1 MTLLLYIKS
10 SNQTNIQFSSAFYLT
25 MNVSAFVL
33 AAVLLSVVTLCLTE
47 DRYVSAHNGR
57 DCPPDSD
64 CHSLSY
70 YLSDP
75 ELYFTSNTMITF
87 LEGTHLLDR
96 EEPIEISQ
104 VTGLTLI
111 GRGQWVPG
119 QEETIMESTAV
130 IYCTN
135 GSGGFAFYDSSHI
148 TITLL
153 SLINCGA
160 FHFDVKVL
168 DKEFYSTFLFSNID
182 PLYLYN
188 VSIQK
193 SSEHGLI
200 VHNCPYPIIFY
211 CSIAYSNIDRNSE
224 ILKCKENVSGS
235 NFMVLMTNFRGIV
248 SVSNSN
254 FTDGCGNSQYGG
266 IVVQAVSSKSVD
278 FTIVG
283 IEVVQKLQNSGD
295 GFVIFSNR
303 TSISLNLSNS
313 KLKGTADNSAQR
325 NHARGLWINT
335 IHSPDKATIYRITID
350 GSSFI
355 DISGCQICT
364 KFYGGVT
371 SYLHVIVKNTVF
383 SHKQVS
389 SPGHQYAIHIFINQ
403 TASSV
408 EDTFE
413 LQNVTLSLNNAFEV
427 GLFFEVIT
435 SEKLNPGFITIKDSL
450 FSSNKNMNSA
460 VRLSVE
466 KLVNITNCVFLDNSG
481 GSAISVSTTD
491 RLVLSN
497 VTFTNNSMTA
507 VEVWNGVVQFNG
519 RNKIQNNQATGIFLQ
534 GSSYIKVDDN
544 SELILLN
551 NTGGTVGGAIHV
563 NDMRTFQNYYCS
575 ILVSNDSQ
583 IIFSGNRAVEG
594 GGDVYGA
601 RLVDCLDI
609 DDNHVPRQG
618 QPNETS
624 WYFNIPQSHR
634 MNYSNTDLLSSISSD
649 PIMVCFCEN
658 KIPNCSKRFLSHEG
672 LFPGE
677 VAKTEIATVGN
688 YGGTSSGTVSIA
700 VHNASLVRPYGP
712 QGSTAR
718 CHKLHLLLNSF
729 GPTSAS
735 VAITV
740 NGGLPGWG
748 VTLAVD
754 IMECPPGFIKN
765 EQSGKCECAPLLKNF
780 SISCIA
786 SHNASYFSRSGSN
799 WFAFLNTTN
808 RTCLTVFTDCPFDY
822 CNSSQVTFNILDPD
836 DQCTGGREGIL
847 CGQCQPGLSLLLG
860 SNRCASCSNVYLLL
874 VLVFA
879 VAGIVLVG
887 VIMALNLTVSV
898 GAVNGLLLYANM
910 VKLNESVFSPNG
922 RPPVVSQFISWLNLD
937 FGIELCLIDGLDGY
951 WKTWLQFI
959 FPSYL
964 FLLMGAIILGS
975 HYSAKICRLCGSNA
989 VPALA
994 TLFLMSY
1001 TKILQTVTNAL
1012 TMSQLNCNGTLLK
1025 VWSVDGNIDYFSVQH
1040 LILVI
1045 FSGCVLIVG
1054 VAYPLLVL
1062 FAPLLE
1068 RYSDKCI
1075 PSNWNPVSKMKPLL
1089 DAYGGPYKDRH
1100 RYWTGVTLLVRLLVT
1115 IVFSF
1120 TSGRL
1125 VFLNGVIIAVLVQ
1138 GFFFTWSFTKGVYR
1152 SITLNILDSMFL
1164 LNLFVLAISSL
1175 LFLYLKLKTAQE
1187 VTTIVS
1193 ISLSLLGFLAIVVEC
1208 VWLRIKRKWLRTV
1221 KPNRLTSLQGVDQL
1235 ISSSDNDR
1243 AGSPIKRSVSPPS
1256 HVYGTIRGEHQFDLH
1271 LPDNSRNIN
1280 SPSSSAVLRERE
1292 PLLFSTSAQ
1301 Y

>member
-1 MTLLLYIKS
+1 M
-10 SNQTNIQFSSAFYLT
+10 
-25 MNVSAFVL
+25 
-33 AAVLLSVVTLCLTE
+33 
-47 DRYVSAHNGR
+47 
-57 DCPPDSD
+57 
-64 CHSLSY
+64 
-70 YLSDP
+70 
-75 ELYFTSNTMITF
+75 
-87 LEGTHLLDR
+87 
-96 EEPIEISQ
+96 
-104 VTGLTLI
+104 
-111 GRGQWVPG
+111 
-119 QEETIMESTAV
+119 
-130 IYCTN
+130 
-135 GSGGFAFYDSSHI
+135 
-148 TITLL
+148 
-153 SLINCGA
+153 
-160 FHFDVKVL
+160 
-168 DKEFYSTFLFSNID
+168 
-182 PLYLYN
+182 
-188 VSIQK
+188 
-193 SSEHGLI
+193 
-200 VHNCPYPIIFY
+200 
-211 CSIAYSNIDRNSE
+211 
-224 ILKCKENVSGS
+224 
-235 NFMVLMTNFRGIV
+235 
-248 SVSNSN
+248 
-254 FTDGCGNSQYGG
+254 
-266 IVVQAVSSKSVD
+266 
-278 FTIVG
+278 
-283 IEVVQKLQNSGD
+283 
-295 GFVIFSNR
+295 
-303 TSISLNLSNS
+303 
-313 KLKGTADNSAQR
+313 
-325 NHARGLWINT
+325 
-335 IHSPDKATIYRITID
+335 
-350 GSSFI
+350 
-355 DISGCQICT
+355 
-364 KFYGGVT
+364 
-371 SYLHVIVKNTVF
+371 
-383 SHKQVS
+383 
-389 SPGHQYAIHIFINQ
+389 
-403 TASSV
+403 
-408 EDTFE
+408 
-413 LQNVTLSLNNAFEV
+413 
-427 GLFFEVIT
+427 GLFFEVVT
-435 SEKLNPGFITIKDSL
+435 LGKLHVLQRGFITVKDSL

-460 VRLSVE
+460 VSLSVD
-466 KLVNITNCVFLDNSG
+466 KLINITNCVFLDNSG
-481 GSAISVSTTD
+481 GSAVSVSTTD
-491 RLVLSN
+491 RLLLSN

-507 VEVWNGVVQFNG
+507 IAVWNGVVQFNG

-551 NTGGTVGGAIHV
+551 NSDSTVGGAIHV
-563 NDMRTFQNYYCS
+563 NDMRTFQNDYCS

-609 DDNHVPRQG
+609 DYNHVPRQG

-634 MNYSNTDLLSSISSD
+634 MNFSNTDLFSSMSSD

-658 KIPNCSKRFLSHEG
+658 KIPNCSKRFLSHQG

-677 VAKTEIATVGN
+677 EAKTEIATVGN

-712 QGSTAR
+712 QGTTAR
-718 CHKLHLLLNSF
+718 CHKLHLLLKSS

-765 EQSGKCECAPLLKNF
+765 EQSGRCECAPLLKNY

-786 SHNASYFSRSGSN
+786 SHNASYFRRSGSN
-799 WFAFLNTTN
+799 WFAFLNITN
-808 RTCLTVFTDCPFDY
+808 RTCLTVYTDCPFDY

-910 VKLNESVFSPNG
+910 VKLNESVFLPNG

-937 FGIELCLIDGLDGY
+937 FGIELCLFDGLDGY
-951 WKTWLQFI
+951 WKTWLQFV

-975 HYSAKICRLCGSNA
+975 HYSSKICRLCGSNA
-989 VPALA
+989 VPVLA

-1025 VWSVDGNIDYFSVQH
+1025 VWSVDSNIDYFSVKH
-1040 LILVI
+1040 VILVI

-1068 RYSDKCI
+1068 RYSGKCI

-1089 DAYGGPYKDRH
+1089 DAYGGPCKDRH

-1125 VFLNGVIIAVLVQ
+1125 VFLNSVIIVVTVQ
-1138 GFFFTWSFTKGVYR
+1138 GLSFTWLFTKGVYR
-1152 SITLNILDSMFL
+1152 SITLNILDSLFL
-1164 LNLFVLAISSL
+1164 LDLFVLANSSL
-1175 LFLYLKLKTAQE
+1175 LFLYLKLTTAQE
-1187 VTTIVS
+1187 VTTIAS
-1193 ISLSLLGFLAIVVEC
+1193 ICLSLLGFLAIVVEC
-1208 VWLRIKRKWLRTV
+1208 VWLRTKRKWLRTV
-1221 KPNRLTSLQGVDQL
+1221 KTNRLTSLQEVEHL
-1235 ISSSDNDR
+1235 ISSSDSDR
-1243 AGSPIKRSVSPPS
+1243 AESPNKRSGSPPS
-1256 HVYGTIRGEHQFDLH
+1256 HVYGSIRGEHQFDLH

>member
-1 MTLLLYIKS
+1 MILNYIS
-10 SNQTNIQFSSAFYLT
+10 SNQTNLQFSSAFYLT

-33 AAVLLSVVTLCLTE
+33 AAVLLSVATVCLAE
-47 DRYVSAHNGR
+47 DHYVSTANGK

-75 ELYFTSNTMITF
+75 ELYFTSNTKITF

-96 EEPIEISQ
+96 EEPIKISQ

-111 GRGQWVPG
+111 GRGQYVPG
-119 QEETIMESTAV
+119 PEETIMKSTAV

-135 GSGGFAFYDSSHI
+135 GSGGFAFYDSSRI
-148 TITLL
+148 AITLL

-168 DKEFYSTFLFSNID
+168 DKIFYSTLLFSNINQ
-182 PLYLYN
+182 LSLFN
-188 VSIQK
+188 VSIQN

-200 VHNCPYPIIFY
+200 VHNCHNPNLYH
-211 CSIAYSNIDRNSE
+211 CSVAYSNINRTSDT
-224 ILKCKENVSGS
+224 LKCNKNTSGS
-235 NFMVLMTNFRGIV
+235 NLMVLHRKCVFTMF
-248 SVSNSN
+248 SVFNSN
-254 FTDGCGNSQYGG
+254 FTEGCGNSQFGN
-266 IVVQAVSSKSVD
+266 IVIQAVNGKPIDLS
-278 FTIVG
+278 IVA
-283 IEVVQKLQNSGD
+283 IEVVQTLENSGD
-295 GFVIFSNR
+295 GIVIFSNN
-303 TSISLNLSNS
+303 TDIQLDIDNI
-313 KLKGTADNSAQR
+313 KLKGTARNSAIQ
-325 NHARGLWINT
+325 NHARGFWIKTLPSLATNT
-335 IHSPDKATIYRITID
+335 RITIN
-350 GSSFI
+350 GASFI
-355 DISGCQICT
+355 DVSGCQIC
-364 KFYGGVT
+364 FEFNSGVF
-371 SYLHVIVKNTVF
+371 SNLIIKNAVF
-383 SHKQVS
+383 SHQQVPT
-389 SPGHQYAIHIFINQ
+389 PGEYGIHILFNRSDKS
-403 TASSV
+403 ALK
-408 EDTFE
+408 DKFK
-413 LQNVTLSLNNAFEV
+413 LQNVTVSLNNAFEV
-427 GLFFEVIT
+427 GLLFEIVTSGRFPLSDFVTIQDSVFFKNENMKSIV
-435 SEKLNPGFITIKDSL
+435 SL
-450 FSSNKNMNSA
+450 T
-460 VRLSVE
+460 VD
-466 KLVNITNCVFLDNSG
+466 KLVNMTNCAFFDNSG
-481 GSAISVSTTD
+481 GSAVSVSTTE
-491 RLVLSN
+491 RLLLSN
-497 VTFTNNSMTA
+497 VMFINNSMTA
-507 VEVWNGVVQFNG
+507 VAMWNGVVQFSHH
-519 RNKIQNNQATGIFLQ
+519 NKIVNNNGTGIFLQ
-534 GSSYIKVDDN
+534 GSSYVKVSNN
-544 SELILLN
+544 SQLTFLN
-551 NTGGTVGGAIHV
+551 ITAKTVGGAIHV
-563 NDMRTFQNYYCS
+563 IDMRTFQNIYCS

-609 DDNHVPRQG
+609 DNNHVPRRG

-624 WYFNIPQSHR
+624 FYFNIPQSHR
-634 MNYSNTDLLSSISSD
+634 MNFSNTEALSSFSSD

-658 KIPNCSKRFLSHEG
+658 KFPNCSKRMHFHKS

-677 VAKTEIATVGN
+677 EAKTEIATVGN

-712 QGSTAR
+712 QGTTAR
-718 CHKLHLLLNSF
+718 CHKLHLLLNSSD
-729 GPTSAS
+729 PTSAS
-735 VAITV
+735 VDISV

-748 VTLAVD
+748 VTLVVD
-754 IMECPPGFIKN
+754 IMKCPPGFIKN
-765 EQSGKCECAPLLKNF
+765 EQSGRCECAPLLKNY

-786 SHNASYFSRSGSN
+786 SHNSSYFRRSGSN

-808 RTCLTVFTDCPFDY
+808 RTCLTVYTDCPFDY

-910 VKLNESVFSPNG
+910 VKLNESVFFPNG

-937 FGIELCLIDGLDGY
+937 FGIELCLLDGLDGY
-951 WKTWLQFI
+951 WKTWLQFV

-975 HYSAKICRLCGSNA
+975 HYSVKICRLCGSNA

-1012 TMSQLNCNGTLLK
+1012 AMSQLNCNGTLLK

-1068 RYSDKCI
+1068 RYSDKCV

-1125 VFLNGVIIAVLVQ
+1125 IFLNSVIIAVTVQ
-1138 GFFFTWSFTKGVYR
+1138 GMSFTWLFTKGVYR
-1152 SITLNILDSMFL
+1152 SITLNILDSLFL
-1164 LNLFVLAISSL
+1164 FNLFVLAVSSL
-1175 LFLYLKLKTAQE
+1175 LFLYLNLNSPQE
-1187 VTTIVS
+1187 VATIVS
-1193 ISLSLLGFLAIVVEC
+1193 ICLSLLGLLAMVGQH
-1208 VWLRIKRKWLRTV
+1208 VWLRIKRKWLNAV
-1221 KPNRLTSLQGVDQL
+1221 KNKSTSLQEVEHL
-1235 ISSSDNDR
+1235 ISSSDCIKSD
-1243 AGSPIKRSVSPPS
+1243 SPNKRSGSPPS